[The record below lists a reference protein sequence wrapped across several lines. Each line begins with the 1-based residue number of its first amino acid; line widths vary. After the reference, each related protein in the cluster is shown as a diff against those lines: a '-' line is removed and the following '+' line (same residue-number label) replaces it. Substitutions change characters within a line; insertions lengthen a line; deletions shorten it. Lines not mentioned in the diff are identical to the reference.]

1 MKLVD
6 YYLIIMRIV
15 NFMPTRI
22 KPIELLFVG
31 KDPENLKGFFK
42 ALKESKILNDI
53 HFAGNQDEALKMI
66 FQRGEYKNTPI
77 PDIIITD
84 IDSFR
89 TEFRSGILDVIAE
102 REDIKCIPTVIL
114 IYLDEEMDEVKIKDC
129 PNLLIRK
136 PDTKEEYQDA
146 VELIKE
152 YYINLPKKYKT
163 HKPFV

>member
-1 MKLVD
+1 MK
-6 YYLIIMRIV
+6 M
-15 NFMPTRI
+15 RI
-22 KPIELLFVG
+22 KPVELLFVG

-66 FQRGEYKNTPI
+66 FQRGEYQFTPI

-84 IDSFR
+84 IDSYL

-114 IYLDEEMDEVKIKDC
+114 IYLEEEREEVKIKDC

-136 PDTKEEYQDA
+136 PNTVEEYQNA
-146 VELIKE
+146 VKSIEE
-152 YYINLPKKYKT
+152 YYHNLPKK
-163 HKPFV
+163 